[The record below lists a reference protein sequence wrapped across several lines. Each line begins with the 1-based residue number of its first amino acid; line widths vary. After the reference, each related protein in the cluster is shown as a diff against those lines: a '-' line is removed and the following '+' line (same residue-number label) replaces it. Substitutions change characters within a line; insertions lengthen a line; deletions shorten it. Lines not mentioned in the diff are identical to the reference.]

1 MLLVTGGTGMLGRN
15 LLESVRSPCCF
26 TGRQIELGEQVE
38 RETGH
43 RFYAVDLSTDCLD
56 VLPEGINEIV
66 HCAAL
71 SSPWGSAEDF
81 HRHNVEV
88 TERLLQFALKRRVK
102 RFVFISTPSL
112 YFDFRN
118 RLDIPES
125 FKPKQPVNHYAASKR
140 AAEDLLYDYRHHFDI
155 VVLRP
160 RGIFG
165 KYDNAI
171 VPRLMKLASSGGI
184 PLCNDGKARI
194 DLTHVSNV
202 VHAIRL
208 SLELPPACGRVI
220 TCNITNDEPMSVNAL
235 LQLLADTTQTPITR
249 RSVPGWLISVVANVS
264 ELCGRVFD
272 FEPKLTRYTAS
283 LLRYDQTLDISL
295 AKKLLG
301 YAPVT
306 SIAEGMKHY
315 QVSERGHD

>member
-1 MLLVTGGTGMLGRN
+1 MRLVTGGTGMLGRN
-15 LLESVRSPCCF
+15 LLESIQSSCCF
-26 TGRQIELGEQVE
+26 TGRQIKLGEQVE

-43 RFYAVDLSTDCLD
+43 RFYAVDLSVDCLD

-71 SSPWGSAEDF
+71 SSPWGAAEDF
-81 HRHNVEV
+81 HRHNVEA

-112 YFDFRN
+112 YFDFRD

-140 AAEDLLYDYRHHFDI
+140 AAEALLYDYRHHFDI

-171 VPRLMKLASSGGI
+171 MPRLLKLANSGGI
-184 PLCNDGKARI
+184 PVCNGGRARI

-202 VHAIRL
+202 VHAIGL
-208 SLELPPACGRVI
+208 SLNLPPSSGRVI
-220 TCNITNDEPMSVNAL
+220 TCNITNDEPMRVGDL
-235 LQLLADTTQTPITR
+235 LQLLAETTNTLIPR
-249 RSVPGWLISVVANVS
+249 RHVPGWLISAVAGAS
-264 ELCGRVFD
+264 ELCGHVFG

-295 AKKLLG
+295 SKSLLG
-301 YAPVT
+301 YSPVT
-306 SIAEGMKHY
+306 SIAEGMKQY
-315 QVSERGHD
+315 RLIEIRYG